1 MAEQKPKRGRG
12 RPPAKHSS
20 DDYAQMSLYIH
31 KTVRSLVRIE
41 LLREAEQSAEPNTG
55 EFSGLVE
62 SLLRGW
68 LKQRGVK
75 IPSVRKTTPK

>member
-1 MAEQKPKRGRG
+1 MAAQKAKRG

-20 DDYAQMSLYIH
+20 DDYAQMSLYVH

-41 LLREAEQSAEPNTG
+41 LLREAEQSTEPNSG

-62 SLLRGW
+62 ALLRGW
-68 LKQRGVK
+68 LKHRGVRV
-75 IPSVRKTTPK
+75 PSARKTATKR

>member
-1 MAEQKPKRGRG
+1 MAVEKPRRG

-20 DDYAQMSLYIH
+20 PDYAQMSLYIH
-31 KTVRSLVRIE
+31 QTVRSLVRIE
-41 LLREAEQSAEPNTG
+41 LLKENG

-62 SLLRGW
+62 DLLRVW

-75 IPSVRKTTPK
+75 VPSARKPTTKR

>member
-1 MAEQKPKRGRG
+1 MAEQKPRRG

-20 DDYAQMSLYIH
+20 PDYAQMSLYVH
-31 KTVRSLVRIE
+31 QTVRSLVRIE
-41 LLREAEQSAEPNTG
+41 LLKENG

-62 SLLRGW
+62 ALLREW

-75 IPSVRKTTPK
+75 VPPARKAPAKR

>member
-1 MAEQKPKRGRG
+1 MAEPKPKRG

-20 DDYAQMSLYIH
+20 DDYAQMSLYVH

-41 LLREAEQSAEPNTG
+41 LLREAEQSTEPNSG

-62 SLLRGW
+62 ALLRGW

-75 IPSVRKTTPK
+75 VASARKTATKR